1 MSCVVVMSLHRHEL
15 TSSYDC
21 CFDTGDGVVT
31 GHGLI
36 HGRKVRKFTVIM
48 MIMMMVMMMMMVC
61 SVGFETGVD
70 RISFKDKKVFIYA
83 PKAGI
88 SCL

>member
-36 HGRKVRKFTVIM
+36 HGRKVRNFTVIM
-48 MIMMMVMMMMMVC
+48 MIMMMVMVMMMMMMIN
-61 SVGFETGVD
+61 SERQF
-70 RISFKDKKVFIYA
+70 R
-83 PKAGI
+83 
-88 SCL
+88 